1 MQREFNPD
9 KSHLSAEAKAEFIQE
24 AGPTSS
30 LSIVPGIGKVTTA
43 RLEAK
48 GIRTIADLATTTK
61 FPELKELVG
70 PVNAHKIHDALI
82 GYRETRE
89 SRGGQKE
96 ERKSLEEA
104 MKGISLVDSGEDK
117 SLADSIDN
125 NSCFVQ

>member
-1 MQREFNPD
+1 MQQEFDPD

-24 AGPTSS
+24 ASPTSS

-48 GIRTIADLATTTK
+48 GIRTVADLATTTK

-82 GYRETRE
+82 GYRETL
-89 SRGGQKE
+89 GGQKRE
-96 ERKSLEEA
+96 QNLEEA
-104 MKGISLVDSGEDK
+104 MESISLVDSKEDK
-117 SLADSIDN
+117 SLASSIDKS
-125 NSCFVQ
+125 SCFIQ